1 LVAPEH
7 TSGNLDTEACAVDK
21 IVDTAITND
30 PPDSTPFNS
39 RHANGS
45 TASTWNQQNST
56 NFSQL
61 KNAVP
66 YQGVGGSNPLSPANI
81 FKQIQAVFRLPKN
94 ACRLRL

>member
-39 RHANGS
+39 G
-45 TASTWNQQNST
+45 TQTVQQQALGIN
-56 NFSQL
+56 
-61 KNAVP
+61 KIP
-66 YQGVGGSNPLSPANI
+66 
-81 FKQIQAVFRLPKN
+81 QISVN
-94 ACRLRL
+94 

>member
-61 KNAVP
+61 KNAVRRRFKSSLP
-66 YQGVGGSNPLSPANI
+66 GQYFQTDTSRFSPAE
-81 FKQIQAVFRLPKN
+81 KRL
-94 ACRLRL
+94 